1 MLSYQSMTHLMKV
14 LKRDI
19 IALNLNL
26 QNALERDAPKSI
38 LDEIEQNL
46 DNNEILLREILNM
59 LREVER
65 IQQTA
70 PPSTQLTD

>member
-1 MLSYQSMTHLMKV
+1 MLSSQSMMHLMKV

-19 IALNLNL
+19 IVLNLNL
-26 QNALERDAPKSI
+26 QNALENDAPKHV
-38 LDEIEQNL
+38 LDEIKQNL
-46 DNNEILLREILNM
+46 DNNETLLREILNM

-65 IQQTA
+65 IKQTA